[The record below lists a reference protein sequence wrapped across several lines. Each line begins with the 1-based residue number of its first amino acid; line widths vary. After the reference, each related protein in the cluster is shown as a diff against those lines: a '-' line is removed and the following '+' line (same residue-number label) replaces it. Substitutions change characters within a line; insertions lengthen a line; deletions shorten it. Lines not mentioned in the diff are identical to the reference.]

1 MAPVDVTTEGRSA
14 AEILAWSR
22 TMFEPA
28 LRDAVDSLPSSMRH
42 IAGYHLGWWDAD
54 GAAAHANGGKA
65 IRPTLALLSAEAV
78 GGMAADVVPAAV
90 AVELVHNFSL
100 LHDDVIDRDETRRH
114 RPTAW
119 AVFGLGNAILAG
131 DALLTLAVDVVI
143 AQGGTGAAS
152 TTSKEQVKSLGD
164 TVQALIDGQF
174 ADVSFESRSDV
185 SLEECVHMAENKTG
199 ALLSCCCT
207 VGAMAGGGSA
217 HQVDHLTQFGARLGL
232 AFQVADDIQGIWG
245 DPEATGK
252 PLHSDLRNRKK
263 SLPVVAALKSGSP
276 AGEELARWFGSEC
289 QPTAPELVRA
299 AELVEEAGGKA
310 WAQSQLGALRA
321 EALGELQL
329 AVSAPRASAELRAMA
344 RLVTGA

>member
-1 MAPVDVTTEGRSA
+1 MTSVDVTTEGRSA

-22 TMFEPA
+22 TVFDPA
-28 LRDAVDSLPSSMRH
+28 LRDAVDSLPASMRH

-54 GAAAHANGGKA
+54 GVPAQANGGKA
-65 IRPTLALLSAEAV
+65 IRPALALLSAEAV
-78 GGMAADVVPAAV
+78 GGTATDAVPAAV

-119 AVFGLGNAILAG
+119 AAFGLGNAILAG
-131 DALLTLAVDVVI
+131 DALLTLAVDVVV
-143 AQGGTGAAS
+143 AQEGAGS
-152 TTSKEQVKSLGD
+152 TTAKEQVKSLGD

-199 ALLSCCCT
+199 ALLSCSCA

-217 HQVDHLTQFGARLGL
+217 LQVDHLTQFGARLGL

-245 DPEATGK
+245 DPKVTGK

-263 SLPVVAALKSGSP
+263 SLPVVAALQSP
-276 AGEELARWFGSEC
+276 SRAAEELARWLASDQE
-289 QPTAPELVRA
+289 PTAPDLLRA
-299 AELVEEAGGKA
+299 AELVDQAGGRL
-310 WAQSQLGALRA
+310 WSQSQLAALQT
-321 EALGELQL
+321 EALSHLQP
-329 AVSAPRASAELRAMA
+329 AGSTAHASAELRAMA

>member
-1 MAPVDVTTEGRSA
+1 MASVEVTTEGRCA

-22 TMFEPA
+22 AVFDPA
-28 LRDAVDSLPSSMRH
+28 LRRAVDSLPASMRH

-54 GAAAHANGGKA
+54 GTPVRANGGKA
-65 IRPTLALLSAEAV
+65 IRPALALLSAEAV
-78 GGMAADVVPAAV
+78 GGTAADAVPAAV

-143 AQGGTGAAS
+143 AQHGSGAAS

-185 SLEECVHMAENKTG
+185 SLEECVHMAESKTG

-245 DPEATGK
+245 DPKSTGK

-263 SLPVVAALKSGSP
+263 SLPVVAALQSGSP
-276 AGEELARWFGSEC
+276 AGQELARWFGSDRE
-289 QPTAPELVRA
+289 PTAAELVRA
-299 AELVEEAGGKA
+299 AELVDEAGGRS
-310 WAQSQLGALRA
+310 WSRSQLGALQA
-321 EALGELQL
+321 EALRHLQL
-329 AVSAPRASAELRAMA
+329 GASAPQASAELRAMA